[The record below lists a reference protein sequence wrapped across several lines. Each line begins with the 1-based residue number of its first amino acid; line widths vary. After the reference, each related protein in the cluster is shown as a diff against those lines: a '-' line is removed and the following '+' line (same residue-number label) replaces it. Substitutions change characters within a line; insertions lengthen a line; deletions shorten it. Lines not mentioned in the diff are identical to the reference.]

1 MASKM
6 KALCAIAMLLASTGA
21 VAAAEAEDLWSL
33 QPITAAVPP
42 EPDAAWQRNSVDALV
57 GGAAPIQ
64 AERRVLIRRA
74 SYDLTGLPP
83 SPAQVEQFVADPRQ
97 DPEAFAD
104 VVESM
109 LASSRYGEHWGR
121 HWLDVVRYADTAGE
135 NSDHP
140 LPHAWRYR
148 NWVIDA
154 FNSDMPY
161 DRFVQEQLA
170 GDLLDDGASVVAT
183 GYLAIAR
190 RFGHDIEKSM
200 HLTYEDAIDNIGK
213 AFLGL
218 SISCARCH
226 DHKHDPIPASDYYAL
241 YGVLEST
248 KFSYPGCEPN
258 QQPRDL
264 VPIATGDAL
273 AARQA
278 WERQDEAL
286 RASLAPALE
295 QEAADA
301 KTLVEIAARCSRLI
315 SQGDVHDAGS
325 VLVTEEP
332 IEVQLRQGEVV
343 QLSIL
348 PRDNHGADTTA
359 IDFSITA
366 AATTWSTTD
375 LIDRLKAGNPNDRWC
390 FLDTSGDPRFLP
402 ELHQSIDGRS
412 ELVGWKNGDT
422 PAVFANTSIG
432 PVKVWTTLPPRTF
445 FVHPGPAG
453 PVTIAWLSPVD
464 GTASLHLRVSDAHPG
479 GDGVAW
485 RLEHLA
491 APEMADAYRALGK
504 VTAQRQAIAQHATGA
519 PLMPVAYAVSEGTPT
534 ATRLQLRGDPDD
546 LGEIV
551 PRTFLSAL
559 GGGALGDDQ
568 SSGRLQLAQHITSRD
583 NPLTARVMANRIWAW
598 HFGRGIV
605 STPNNFGTTGAAPSH
620 PGLLDHLAR
629 QFMDAGWSIKSMHR
643 LIMGSAT
650 YQQASGEDTLMSRR
664 KITAEEL
671 RDTLLAA
678 SGELDLQ
685 PGGAHPFP
693 AEPSWNF
700 TQHNPFAAD
709 YPTNKRSVYL
719 MQKRNRRDRFFALF
733 NGADPNA
740 STAARDITTAPTQA
754 LFFMNDPFFHSCA
767 EKFSARI
774 RAHASDTRSRLDFA
788 CRELFARPA
797 STAELA
803 AFEDFAAALA
813 ASERETWDAY
823 ARVLLGSNEL
833 LHLD

>member
-1 MASKM
+1 M
-6 KALCAIAMLLASTGA
+6 KALCSIAMLLASTGA
-21 VAAAEAEDLWSL
+21 VVAGEAVEAGDLWSL

-42 EPDAAWQRNSVDALV
+42 GPDAAWQRNSIDTLV

-83 SPAQVEQFVADPRQ
+83 SPALVEQFVADPRQ
-97 DPEAFAD
+97 DPAAFAD

-109 LASSRYGEHWGR
+109 LASSQYGEHWGR

-148 NWVIDA
+148 NWAIDA
-154 FNSDMPY
+154 FNSDKPY

-170 GDLLDDGASVVAT
+170 GDILADGDSVVAT

-190 RFGHDIEKSM
+190 RFGHDIETSM

-286 RASLAPALE
+286 RVALAPALE

-301 KTLVEIAARCSRLI
+301 KTLVEIAARCSQLI
-315 SQGDVHDAGS
+315 SQGEVPDAGS

-332 IEVQLRQGEVV
+332 IELQLRQGEVV

-359 IDFSITA
+359 VEFSITVGA
-366 AATTWSTTD
+366 ATWSTTD
-375 LIDRLKAGNPNDRWC
+375 LIDHLKAGNPSDRWC

-402 ELHQSIDGRS
+402 EWHGSLDGRT
-412 ELVGWKNGDT
+412 ELAGWKNGDT
-422 PAVFANTSIG
+422 PSVFANSSNE
-432 PVKVWTTLPPRTF
+432 PVEVWTTLPPRTF
-445 FVHPGPAG
+445 FAHPGPSR
-453 PVTIAWLSPVD
+453 PVSLAWLSPID
-464 GTASLHLRVSDAHPG
+464 GTARIHLRISDAHPG

-485 RLEHLA
+485 RLEHFA

-504 VTAQRQAIAQHATGA
+504 ITAQRQAIAQHATGA
-519 PLMPVAYAVSEGTPT
+519 PVMPVAYAVSEGTPT

-546 LGEIV
+546 LGEEV

-559 GGGALGDDQ
+559 GGGRLGDDR
-568 SSGRLQLAQHITSRD
+568 SSGRLQLAQHITRPD

-605 STPNNFGTTGAAPSH
+605 ATPNNFGTTGAPPSH
-620 PGLLDHLAR
+620 PELLDYLAR
-629 QFMDAGWSIKSMHR
+629 QFMENGWSLKAMHR
-643 LIMGSAT
+643 LIMASAT
-650 YQQASGEDTLMSRR
+650 YQQASGEGTLMSRR
-664 KITAEEL
+664 KMTAEEL

-693 AEPSWNF
+693 AESSWNF
-700 TQHNPFAAD
+700 TQHNPFADD

-774 RAHASDTRSRLDFA
+774 QAHATDTRSRLDFA

-797 STAELA
+797 SASELT